1 MKQIFG
7 IMIILLS
14 LVGCKAKKGIIE
26 GKASDNLTSQK
37 IIENHYAS
45 KTDFTTA
52 YIRANA
58 KYKDKNQSLA
68 FSAEIKMKKNEMIMV
83 SIRFLGIT
91 MAKGLITPSE
101 VKYYE
106 KKGGKFFEGDYT
118 TLSNWLGTDLDF
130 YKVQNMLIG
139 KAMDDLR
146 KGNYSNITEDK
157 WYKLQQLTDQQNI
170 KSYSFESIHFL
181 IKKQEI
187 EQIEKN
193 RKLIVSYSSHKE
205 YKEAILPLNLFI
217 EAIQNTEK
225 TSISM
230 EYNSITFNE
239 QLSFPYSVP
248 SGYEQLFIEN

>member
-1 MKQIFG
+1 MKQVFG
-7 IMIILLS
+7 IMIILFS
-14 LVGCKAKKGIIE
+14 LVGCKAKKGIVE
-26 GKASDNLTSQK
+26 GKASDDLTTQK

-45 KTDFTTA
+45 KSDFSTA

-68 FSAEIKMKKNEMIMV
+68 FSAEIKMKKDEMILV

-106 KKGGKFFEGDYT
+106 KNGGKFFEGDYT

-130 YKVQNMLIG
+130 FKVQNMLIG

-146 KGNYSNITEDK
+146 KGKYSNLIEDK
-157 WYKLQQLTDQQNI
+157 WYKLQELTDQQNV
-170 KSYSFESIHFL
+170 KSYSFEAINFL

-187 EQIEKN
+187 EQVQKN
-193 RKLIVSYSSHKE
+193 RKLIVSYPSHKE
-205 YKEAILPLNLFI
+205 YKEAILPLNLLI
-217 EAIQNTEK
+217 EAIQNSEK

-239 QLSFPYSVP
+239 QLSFPYNVP